1 MAVTRND
8 VARTAGV
15 SPAVVSYVLNSGPRP
30 VSEKARARV
39 LAAVKELGYR
49 PDGLARSLRVGRTR
63 TLGLVLPDASNPFF
77 AELARAIED
86 AAYVRGFAVMVCN
99 SADDL
104 QRERTYIASLA
115 ERRIDGL
122 ILISATAEQDLTD
135 FTDLSIPIVALDRSP
150 DDSPVSTIRADNEDG
165 AYQGT
170 RHLLEH
176 GHRSIALLG
185 GPDAGVSD
193 ARRQGWQ
200 RALQEAGTKPG
211 TECRAPFSFDGGHT
225 AASTLLAEPRPTG
238 VLVSSDIQ
246 AIGLVSGLH
255 RWGLSVPEDIAIV
268 SIDGTTAGQYSVPS
282 LTSIAQPVLE
292 MGARAVAHLIDDPR
306 QSIHVALDNR
316 LVVRESCGC
325 PSREGKRNESLGP
338 QTNSNC
344 TDLTG
349 AR

>member
-30 VSEKARARV
+30 VSDKARARV

-49 PDGLARSLRVGRTR
+49 PDGLARSLKMGRTK

-77 AELARAIED
+77 AELAKAIED
-86 AAYVRGFAVMVCN
+86 AAYTRGYAVMVCN

-104 QRERTYIASLA
+104 EREHAYIASLA

-135 FTDLSIPIVALDRSP
+135 FTELAIPIVALDRSP
-150 DDSPVSTIRADNEDG
+150 DESPVSTIRADNENG

-176 GHRSIALLG
+176 GHCHVAFVG
-185 GPDAGVSD
+185 GPDTGVSD

-200 RALQEAGTKPG
+200 RALREKGIEPG
-211 TECRAPFSFDGGHT
+211 AEYRATFSFEGGHS
-225 AASTLLAEPRPTG
+225 AAGYLLSGPRPSA

-246 AIGLVSGLH
+246 AIGLISGL
-255 RWGLSVPEDIAIV
+255 RRVGLRVPVDIALV
-268 SIDGTTAGQYSVPS
+268 SIDGTTAGEHSVPS
-282 LTSIAQPVLE
+282 LTSIAQPVIQ
-292 MGARAVAHLIDDPR
+292 MGATAVTHLIDNSR
-306 QSIHVALDNR
+306 ETIHLALDNR

-325 PSREGKRNESLGP
+325 SYP
-338 QTNSNC
+338 T
-344 TDLTG
+344 LT
-349 AR
+349 

>member
-8 VARTAGV
+8 VAKWAGV

-30 VSEKARARV
+30 VSEQARARV

-49 PDGLARSLRVGRTR
+49 PDGLARSLKVGRTK

-77 AELARAIED
+77 AELALAIED
-86 AAYVRGFAVMVCN
+86 AAYARGFAVMVCN

-104 QRERTYIASLA
+104 EREHTYIASLA

-135 FTDLSIPIVALDRSP
+135 FTDLAIPIVALDRSP
-150 DDSPVSTIRADNEDG
+150 DESPVSTIRSDNEDG

-176 GHRSIALLG
+176 GHRHIAFVG

-200 RALQEAGTKPG
+200 RALRESGGVAG
-211 TECRAPFSFDGGHT
+211 TECRAEFSFAGGHA
-225 AASTLLAEPRPTG
+225 AASTLLAGPRPSA

-255 RWGLSVPEDIAIV
+255 QAGLSVPDDVALV
-268 SIDGTTAGQYSVPS
+268 SIDGTTAGEYSVPS
-282 LTSIAQPVLE
+282 LTSIAQPVVE
-292 MGARAVAHLIDDPR
+292 MGATAVAHLIDSPR
-306 QSIHVALDNR
+306 DIIHLALDNR
-316 LVVRESCGC
+316 LVVRTSCGC
-325 PSREGKRNESLGP
+325 ASRGEGLP
-338 QTNSNC
+338 
-344 TDLTG
+344 
-349 AR
+349 

>member
-30 VSEKARARV
+30 VSDGARARV

-49 PDGLARSLRVGRTR
+49 PDGLARSLKVGRTK

-86 AAYVRGFAVMVCN
+86 AAYERGYAVMVCN

-104 QRERTYIASLA
+104 EREHTYIASLA

-135 FTDLSIPIVALDRSP
+135 FTDLAIPIVALDRSP
-150 DDSPVSTIRADNEDG
+150 DESPVSTIRSDNENG

-176 GHRSIALLG
+176 GHRNIGFIG

-200 RALQEAGTKPG
+200 RALHESGSTAGP
-211 TECRAPFSFDGGHT
+211 ECRAPFSFEGGHM
-225 AASTLLAEPRPTG
+225 AAPALLAGAKPTA

-246 AIGLVSGLH
+246 AIGLVSGL
-255 RWGLSVPEDIAIV
+255 RRVGLSVPDDLALI
-268 SIDGTTAGQYSVPS
+268 SIDGTTAGEYSVPS
-282 LTSIAQPVLE
+282 LTSVAQPVVE
-292 MGARAVAHLIDDPR
+292 MGATAVTHLIDNPR
-306 QSIHVALDNR
+306 DVIHLALDNR

-325 PSREGKRNESLGP
+325 RAGETNLGKTVAP
-338 QTNSNC
+338 
-344 TDLTG
+344 
-349 AR
+349 

>member
-8 VARTAGV
+8 VAKSAGV

-49 PDGLARSLRVGRTR
+49 PDGLARSLKVGRTK

-77 AELARAIED
+77 AELALAIED
-86 AAYVRGFAVMVCN
+86 AAYTRGYAVMVCN

-104 QRERTYIASLA
+104 EREHTYIASLA

-135 FTDLSIPIVALDRSP
+135 FTDLAIPIVALDRSP
-150 DDSPVSTIRADNEDG
+150 DESPVSTIRSDNEDG

-176 GHRSIALLG
+176 GHGDIAFVG

-200 RALQEAGTKPG
+200 RALREAGLEAG
-211 TECRAPFSFDGGHT
+211 AECRAPFSFEGGHT
-225 AASTLLAEPRPTG
+225 AASTLLAGSQPRA

-246 AIGLVSGLH
+246 AIGLVSGL
-255 RWGLSVPEDIAIV
+255 RREGLSVPEDIALV
-268 SIDGTTAGQYSVPS
+268 SIDGTTAGEYSVPS
-282 LTSIAQPVLE
+282 LTSIAQPVAQ
-292 MGARAVAHLIDDPR
+292 MGATAVTHLIDNPR
-306 QSIHVALDNR
+306 EIIHLALDNR

-325 PSREGKRNESLGP
+325 PSPAEKPR
-338 QTNSNC
+338 
-344 TDLTG
+344 
-349 AR
+349 

>member
-30 VSEKARARV
+30 VSERARAAV

-49 PDGLARSLRVGRTR
+49 PDGLARSLKVGRTK

-86 AAYVRGFAVMVCN
+86 AAYARGFAVMVCN

-104 QRERTYIASLA
+104 EREHTYIASLA

-135 FTDLSIPIVALDRSP
+135 FTELSIPIVALDRSP
-150 DDSPVSTIRADNEDG
+150 DESPVSTIRSANEEG
-165 AYQGT
+165 AFQGT

-176 GHRSIALLG
+176 GHRKIAFIG

-193 ARRQGWQ
+193 DRRQGWK
-200 RALQEAGTKPG
+200 RGLQEAGIDAG
-211 TECRAPFSFDGGHT
+211 IECRAAFSFQGGYA
-225 AASTLLAEPRPTG
+225 AASELLTG
-238 VLVSSDIQ
+238 SPPSAVLVSSDIQ
-246 AIGLVSGLH
+246 AIGLISGLV
-255 RWGLSVPEDIAIV
+255 GAGFSVPSDVALV
-268 SIDGTTAGQYSVPS
+268 SIDGTTAGEYSVPS
-282 LTSIAQPVLE
+282 LTSIAQPVLQ
-292 MGARAVAHLIDDPR
+292 MGIAAVSHLIDNP
-306 QSIHVALDNR
+306 QGTIHLALDNR
-316 LVVRESCGC
+316 LIVRESCGC
-325 PSREGKRNESLGP
+325 SPTAGDAG
-338 QTNSNC
+338 
-344 TDLTG
+344 
-349 AR
+349 

>member
-1 MAVTRND
+1 LAVTRND

-49 PDGLARSLRVGRTR
+49 PDGLARSLKMGRTR

-86 AAYVRGFAVMVCN
+86 AAFARGFAVMVCN

-104 QRERTYIASLA
+104 ERERTYIASLA

-135 FTDLSIPIVALDRSP
+135 FTNLAIPIVALDRSP
-150 DDSPVSTIRADNEDG
+150 DESPVSTIRSDNEDG

-176 GHRSIALLG
+176 GHRRIAFVG

-193 ARRQGWQ
+193 ARREGWQ
-200 RALQEAGTKPG
+200 RALGEAGREAL
-211 TECRAPFSFDGGHT
+211 TECRAAFSFEGGR
-225 AASTLLAEPRPTG
+225 AAAATLIAELRPDA

-246 AIGLVSGLH
+246 AIGFISGL
-255 RWGLSVPEDIAIV
+255 RCAGFSVPTDIALV
-268 SIDGTTAGQYSVPS
+268 SIDGTKAGEFSIPS
-282 LTSIAQPVLE
+282 LTSIAQPVVQ
-292 MGARAVAHLIDDPR
+292 MGAAAVAHLIDNPR
-306 QSIHVALDNR
+306 EIIHLALDNR
-316 LVVRESCGC
+316 LVIRSSCGC
-325 PSREGKRNESLGP
+325 RQIDHRMP
-338 QTNSNC
+338 
-344 TDLTG
+344 
-349 AR
+349 

>member
-8 VARTAGV
+8 VAKSAGV

-49 PDGLARSLRVGRTR
+49 PDGLARSLKVGRTK

-77 AELARAIED
+77 AELALAIED
-86 AAYVRGFAVMVCN
+86 AAYARGFAVMVCN

-104 QRERTYIASLA
+104 EREHTYIASLA

-135 FTDLSIPIVALDRSP
+135 FTNLAIPIVALDRSP
-150 DDSPVSTIRADNEDG
+150 DESPVSTIRSDNEDG

-176 GHRSIALLG
+176 GHLNIAFVG

-200 RALQEAGTKPG
+200 RALREAGSEPG
-211 TECRAPFSFDGGHT
+211 RESRAPFSFEGGH
-225 AASTLLAEPRPTG
+225 AAAPTLLAGPRPSA

-246 AIGLVSGLH
+246 AIGLVSGL
-255 RWGLSVPEDIAIV
+255 RRAGLSVPDDIALV
-268 SIDGTTAGQYSVPS
+268 SIDGTTAGKYSVPS
-282 LTSIAQPVLE
+282 LTSIAQPVGQ
-292 MGARAVAHLIDDPR
+292 MGATAVAHLIDNPR
-306 QSIHVALDNR
+306 EIIHLALDNR

-325 PSREGKRNESLGP
+325 PSPKEEPR
-338 QTNSNC
+338 
-344 TDLTG
+344 
-349 AR
+349 